1 MQAVVKT
8 HHINILIEADRIP
21 NSILTLLKNEY
32 GSDLKI
38 VKKRKTKR
46 EESIIADTSD
56 WFKNIKAITKPSDNL
71 KIYRTNLRLSQGKL
85 AKIIGVLPTH
95 ISEMERGKR
104 GISKAVAKKL
114 AKIFEVSIE
123 KFI

>member
-8 HHINILIEADRIP
+8 HHINIHIEADRIP
-21 NSILTLLKNEY
+21 NSLLTLLKNEY
-32 GSDLKI
+32 GNDLKI
-38 VKKRKTKR
+38 IKKRKTKR

-71 KIYRTNLRLSQGKL
+71 KIYRTNLKLSQGKL

-104 GISKAVAKKL
+104 GISKGIAKKL
-114 AKIFEVSIE
+114 AKVFEVTIE

>member
-1 MQAVVKT
+1 M
-8 HHINILIEADRIP
+8 HLEADRIP
-21 NSILTLLKNEY
+21 NSILFLLKNEY

-56 WFKNIKAITKPSDNL
+56 WFKNIKAIIKPSDNL
-71 KIYRTNLRLSQGKL
+71 KIYRTNLKLSQGKL